1 MATGWH
7 SAQGDFIPTS
17 RIYTIEHNLGV
28 IPDIFIIIKD
38 TQLPITS
45 SSRIYILTGFSDRLY
60 NMLLDNDGYVRG
72 GYSSLAGYNNTD
84 NTIDILTISANN
96 IELSEGYFGVLRNCT
111 ENTIIAGADVEN
123 AGLVVNESYTWTAMW
138 CDGEL
143 YGDGS
148 VPTPMMLT
156 SSANRGGYQVV
167 DLKNTDFTPETAV
180 KISNV
185 YNLVN
190 SNSKAVLLSGIVI
203 NGETY
208 NDLFIS
214 LYKVDYKYTAK
225 VYDYY
230 IVIDDENN
238 VTFTSNELTT
248 TNNYIEEDDL

>member
-1 MATGWH
+1 MATGWYSGTFYVEAVGSSGTETFEH
-7 SAQGDFIPTS
+7 GLDFVPDIIIGYPTS
-17 RIYTIEHNLGV
+17 APSAKNGF
-28 IPDIFIIIKD
+28 IF
-38 TQLPITS
+38 
-45 SSRIYILTGFSDRLY
+45 
-60 NMLLDNDGYVRG
+60 G
-72 GYSSLAGYNNTD
+72 GYSKRFIDLLKINDGTDYPENVGVVVFASETQGILAGSQ
-84 NTIDILTISANN
+84 SAG
-96 IELSEGYFGVLRNCT
+96 IEEEPGPAITLFGGLRNWT
-111 ENTIIAGADVEN
+111 DTTFQLGSD
-123 AGLVVNESYTWTAMW
+123 SYPLRSGDIRFIYFH

-167 DLKNTDFTPETAV
+167 DLKNTDFTPETPT
-180 KISNV
+180 KISNI

-190 SNSKAVLLSGIVI
+190 SNSKAVMLSGIVI

-230 IVIDDENN
+230 IVIDEENN
-238 VTFTSNELTT
+238 VTFTSNEVTT
-248 TNNYIEEDDL
+248 TNNYIEEDDI